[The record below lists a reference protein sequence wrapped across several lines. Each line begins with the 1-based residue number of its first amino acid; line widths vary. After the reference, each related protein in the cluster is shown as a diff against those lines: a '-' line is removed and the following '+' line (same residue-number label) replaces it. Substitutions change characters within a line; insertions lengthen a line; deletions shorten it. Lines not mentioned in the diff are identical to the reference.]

1 MGDRGTGSA
10 GCLLH
15 VLCVGRIPGIG
26 QGRPPCR
33 RCRQKTTP
41 AMAAGVADHVW
52 SLTEIVALLDSND
65 DSNLPTT
72 RRPAARPLGRRWCGR
87 MPSQSSV
94 PLESRRPPTSA
105 SDSGDSPDPTPT
117 PNPRSGRSGRLDLP
131 PAQVTR
137 TTFSLILSLIY
148 VRLPGSITVYYRSL
162 SRLNTSVWPVLDG
175 RPSS

>member
-1 MGDRGTGSA
+1 MHCQNSSDDAERRISNRGSRTHRCQYRDDGE
-10 GCLLH
+10 
-15 VLCVGRIPGIG
+15 G
-26 QGRPPCR
+26 QANEVQLDQQQ
-33 RCRQKTTP
+33 RQGGPLTDGTYAASQLRAPRLP
-41 AMAAGVADHVW
+41 AA
-52 SLTEIVALLDSND
+52 
-65 DSNLPTT
+65 
-72 RRPAARPLGRRWCGR
+72 RQARPLGRRWCGR

-162 SRLNTSVWPVLDG
+162 SRLDTSVWPVLDG